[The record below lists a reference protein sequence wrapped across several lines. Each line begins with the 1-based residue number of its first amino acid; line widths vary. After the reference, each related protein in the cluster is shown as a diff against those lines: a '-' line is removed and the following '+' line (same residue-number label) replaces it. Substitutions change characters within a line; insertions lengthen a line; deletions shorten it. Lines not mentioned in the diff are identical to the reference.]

1 MIDKNDID
9 TIKTD
14 IQEKIGQK
22 IIVRGTLGRNKYYE
36 KEAVIEN
43 TYPNLFIVKYKENE
57 RNVTYSY
64 TDVLTKTVEVQVFN
78 GEEYSPLVLPEVSR
92 KF

>member
-78 GEEYSPLVLPEVSR
+78 GEEYSPLVLPEVS
-92 KF
+92 KKL

>member
-92 KF
+92 KL

>member
-1 MIDKNDID
+1 MIYKDDIASV
-9 TIKTD
+9 KTD

-36 KEAVIEN
+36 KEAVIEK
-43 TYPNLFIVKYKENE
+43 TYPNLFIVKYKEDE

-78 GEEYSPLVLPEVSR
+78 GEEYSPLVLPELSQ
-92 KF
+92 KL

>member
-78 GEEYSPLVLPEVSR
+78 GQEYSPLVLPELSQ
-92 KF
+92 KL

>member
-1 MIDKNDID
+1 MIDRNDID

-64 TDVLTKTVEVQVFN
+64 TDVLTKTVEVQVFD
-78 GEEYSPLVLPEVSR
+78 GQEYSPLILPEVSR
-92 KF
+92 KL

>member
-43 TYPNLFIVKYKENE
+43 TYPNLFIVKYKANE
-57 RNVTYSY
+57 RNVTSSY